1 MGNIKSD
8 ALHHEGRRLPR
19 PHGHRGHR
27 LRRPL
32 RARPR
37 AATDRPVRRQGRPDQ
52 GAPVE
57 DGSLEDARAALV
69 SKIGENIQ
77 VRRVTAR
84 GSGDTTTG
92 AYVHMQR
99 IGVLVE
105 IEGGTP
111 ELCTDVAM
119 HVAAMSPAYAT
130 KEDVPAED
138 VEKERKFLTEQ
149 VADSG
154 KPES

>member
-1 MGNIKSD
+1 M
-8 ALHHEGRRLPR
+8 A
-19 PHGHRGHR
+19 
-27 LRRPL
+27 
-32 RARPR
+32 
-37 AATDRPVRRQGRPDQ
+37 
-52 GAPVE
+52 APVE

-77 VRRVTAR
+77 VRRVAAR
-84 GSGDTTTG
+84 GSDGTTTG
-92 AYVHMQR
+92 AYIHMQR

-119 HVAAMSPAYAT
+119 HVAAMNPAYAT
-130 KEDVPAED
+130 KEDIPAED
-138 VEKERKFLTEQ
+138 IEKEREILTAQ

-154 KPES
+154 KPEDVPAEDIEKEREILTA